1 MEKNRSKSGKQHLSR
16 IVLGSLFKA
25 IAGLLAVL
33 MIFTAVFVYYYA
45 KSKIDSKIRYN
56 LDDVVRIIHSKM
68 WYSLSHNLEFT
79 ANDIDGHLEEEGIEH
94 VYDEEV
100 LLYMEGMKNITT
112 PPRYSEISIVDKTG
126 KIIVSTEDNLIGYD
140 LHSGERSAEF
150 LCLLD
155 RTGFYKQDMGSKILD
170 DSSDSVYFGYSMP
183 FLGGFILCGMS
194 EQDFKDYKMFYY
206 EYGMEESRI
215 DKTGYIIPLDSDQ
228 EILSAPSEMQ
238 IEGKITLKKDLDE
251 MADTGE
257 IIRQDMYGTDA
268 YVGVIKDD
276 DFYLVAVYPAAEAWE
291 NWKVSIIVLILIDAI
306 VFALLFF
313 LIRRLMKR
321 QVLDGIEDINDSLTR
336 ITGGDLDEKVNFRDS
351 VEFEGLSDG
360 INYTVDRL
368 KGLIKEAEERIDAE
382 LALAAKIQTSFL
394 PHKFPAFPDR
404 DEFELY
410 AAMVPA
416 KEVGGDFYDYFF
428 TDEDHLALVIA
439 DVSGKGI
446 PAAMFMAVSMDKIR
460 HSVMKYGTDV
470 SGAMTEV
477 NLELLKENDAGL
489 FVTVWLGVINVS
501 TGHVDYVDAGHEYP
515 AICRAGGEFTA
526 DEDVHSGPAA
536 ALKRTKFEAGSFELK
551 AGDIL
556 YLYTDGL
563 TEANNPEGEMFRIN
577 RVLDALNI
585 NKDSE
590 IPLSELDANVRTR
603 IAEFA
608 KDEPQFDDMTTL
620 LYRHRSS

>member
-155 RTGFYKQDMGSKILD
+155 RTGFYKQDMGSKILY

-228 EILSAPSEMQ
+228 EILCAPSDMQ

-257 IIRQDMYGTDA
+257 IIRQDMYGTDG

-276 DFYLVAVYPAAEAWE
+276 DFYLVAVYPADEAWE

-404 DEFELY
+404 KEFELY

-526 DEDVHSGPAA
+526 DEDVHSGPVA

>member
-1 MEKNRSKSGKQHLSR
+1 MEKDRSKSGKQHLSR

-291 NWKVSIIVLILIDAI
+291 NWKVSIIILILIDAI

-336 ITGGDLDEKVNFRDS
+336 ITGGDLNEKVNFRDS
-351 VEFEGLSDG
+351 IEFEGLSDG

-404 DEFELY
+404 KEFKLY

-526 DEDVHSGPAA
+526 DEDVHSGPVA

-590 IPLSELDANVRTR
+590 IPLSELDENVRTR

>member
-336 ITGGDLDEKVNFRDS
+336 ITGGDLNEKVNFRDS
-351 VEFEGLSDG
+351 IEFEGLSDG

-404 DEFELY
+404 KEFELY

-526 DEDVHSGPAA
+526 DEDVHSGPVA

-563 TEANNPEGEMFRIN
+563 TEANNPEGEMFKIN

-590 IPLSELDANVRTR
+590 IPLSELDENVRTR

>member
-79 ANDIDGHLEEEGIEH
+79 ANDIDRHLEEEGIEH

-276 DFYLVAVYPAAEAWE
+276 DFYLVAVYPADEAWE

-336 ITGGDLDEKVNFRDS
+336 ITGGDLNEKVNFRDS
-351 VEFEGLSDG
+351 IEFEGLSDG

-404 DEFELY
+404 KEFELY

-428 TDEDHLALVIA
+428 TDEDHLALDIA

-526 DEDVHSGPAA
+526 DEDVHSGPVA

>member
-1 MEKNRSKSGKQHLSR
+1 
-16 IVLGSLFKA
+16 
-25 IAGLLAVL
+25 
-33 MIFTAVFVYYYA
+33 
-45 KSKIDSKIRYN
+45 
-56 LDDVVRIIHSKM
+56 
-68 WYSLSHNLEFT
+68 
-79 ANDIDGHLEEEGIEH
+79 
-94 VYDEEV
+94 
-100 LLYMEGMKNITT
+100 
-112 PPRYSEISIVDKTG
+112 
-126 KIIVSTEDNLIGYD
+126 
-140 LHSGERSAEF
+140 
-150 LCLLD
+150 
-155 RTGFYKQDMGSKILD
+155 
-170 DSSDSVYFGYSMP
+170 
-183 FLGGFILCGMS
+183 
-194 EQDFKDYKMFYY
+194 
-206 EYGMEESRI
+206 
-215 DKTGYIIPLDSDQ
+215 
-228 EILSAPSEMQ
+228 
-238 IEGKITLKKDLDE
+238 
-251 MADTGE
+251 
-257 IIRQDMYGTDA
+257 MYVTDA
-268 YVGVIKDD
+268 YVGVIKYD

-336 ITGGDLDEKVNFRDS
+336 ITGGDLNEKVNFRDS
-351 VEFEGLSDG
+351 IEFEGLSDG

-404 DEFELY
+404 KEFELY

-526 DEDVHSGPAA
+526 DEDVHSGPVA

-590 IPLSELDANVRTR
+590 IPLSELDENVRTR